1 MDHSKGSSMRE
12 VYSLHQETRKI
23 LNKQSYFTPKETIKR
38 RTTKNTKVSRKK
50 KKIKIIVEINEI
62 EKLEKINETKS

>member
-1 MDHSKGSSMRE
+1 MRE

-23 LNKQSYFTPKETIKR
+23 SNKQSNLTPKETIKR
-38 RTTKNTKVSRKK
+38 RTTKNTKVSGKK
-50 KKIKIIVEINEI
+50 KKIKIILEINEI